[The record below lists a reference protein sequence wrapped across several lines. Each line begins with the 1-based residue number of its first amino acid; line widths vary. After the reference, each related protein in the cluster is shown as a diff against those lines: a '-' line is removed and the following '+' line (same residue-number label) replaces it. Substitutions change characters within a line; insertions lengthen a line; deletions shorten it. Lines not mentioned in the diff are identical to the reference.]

1 MLVAVV
7 QIPRSGP
14 KPDKAA
20 AVARAQDSA
29 KIYREVKGLISKQ
42 YLNGEEGG
50 GGIYTFESRETAEA
64 WFNDEWWGWI
74 EERFGARPKL
84 TFYDHYV
91 TVDNAGGCIR
101 VDGKPVE
108 IEDASEAAE

>member
-1 MLVAVV
+1 MLIAIVE
-7 QIPRSGP
+7 IPRAAP
-14 KPDKAA
+14 KPDKDG
-20 AVARAQDSA
+20 AVARGLSSA
-29 KIYREVKGLISKQ
+29 PIYRKVDGLIRKDF
-42 YLNGEEGG
+42 LNGEEGG
-50 GGIYTFESRETAEA
+50 GGVYLFESRETAEA

>member
-7 QIPRSGP
+7 QIPRGGP

-42 YLNGEEGG
+42 YLNGEDCG
-50 GGIYTFESRETAEA
+50 GGI
-64 WFNDEWWGWI
+64 
-74 EERFGARPKL
+74 
-84 TFYDHYV
+84 
-91 TVDNAGGCIR
+91 
-101 VDGKPVE
+101 
-108 IEDASEAAE
+108 

>member
-1 MLVAVV
+1 MIIAVV

-14 KPDKAA
+14 KPDKEAA
-20 AVARAQDSA
+20 IARATGSA

-50 GGIYTFESRETAEA
+50 GGIYTFETREAAEA

-74 EERFGARPKL
+74 EERFGARPTL
-84 TFYDHYV
+84 TMFDHYV
-91 TVDNAGGCIR
+91 TVDNIAGEVR
-101 VDGKPVE
+101 VDGKP
-108 IEDASEAAE
+108 IALNAGSEAAE